1 MRFLDDY
8 RGFTRARAALPYI
21 AYTIALLA
29 CGALVAF
36 PNYFYD
42 WAVVGAKFIGVGA
55 STALFTRFLGGM
67 GLFKD
72 AISDV
77 LGDDKWLDRR
87 NDLEDLLRRISRRLF
102 LPGFQETSETTEF
115 LSDFNNAIARMVM
128 RSAVHRHGYYE
139 IDVNRVVRVKWKDEA
154 ERTLEMTDTVNC
166 DVVVFSDRDQEYR
179 VIATPAS
186 GNTLAAY
193 GIDLDSASVD
203 GRQLVPLEIAS
214 KDTPGT
220 FVIPLKPKS
229 KQSITRVL
237 RCSQNL
243 TIDPLI
249 YVSCGHVAWGM
260 TVTIVNG
267 AKGLRIAVEEVGVQN
282 VFKPEQNDEDFM
294 RYVAKGVLLPEQGLS
309 LVLTTSA

>member
-166 DVVVFSDRDQEYR
+166 DVVVFQRSRPGISSNRYSSIWQHTCCIRDRPGFSER
-179 VIATPAS
+179 RWEAT
-186 GNTLAAY
+186 
-193 GIDLDSASVD
+193 
-203 GRQLVPLEIAS
+203 R
-214 KDTPGT
+214 T
-220 FVIPLKPKS
+220 FRNCI
-229 KQSITRVL
+229 
-237 RCSQNL
+237 
-243 TIDPLI
+243 
-249 YVSCGHVAWGM
+249 
-260 TVTIVNG
+260 
-267 AKGLRIAVEEVGVQN
+267 E
-282 VFKPEQNDEDFM
+282 
-294 RYVAKGVLLPEQGLS
+294 RYPRDICYSPQA
-309 LVLTTSA
+309 